1 MNKDNFIYPEV
12 NIGNA
17 KLLGLTEKEFTTIEE
32 ILGRKPNY
40 VELGIFAALWSEHC
54 SYKTSKMYLK
64 KLPTKG
70 EFVLQGPGENAGIV
84 TFDEDLCVAF
94 KIESHNHPSF
104 IEPYQG
110 AATGVGGILRDIF
123 AMGARPEVLIDS
135 LRFGSLENEHNLYLL
150 ERVVDGIADYGNCMG
165 IPTIG
170 GETFFEKVYEKN
182 PLVNV
187 FALGFVKKDKIAK
200 ALVKNIGDKIIYVG
214 SKTGRDGIHGA
225 TMASESFGK
234 ETKTKRVNVQIGDPF
249 TEKLLMEA
257 CLELV
262 EKECIVGIQDM
273 GAAGLTSSIFE
284 LATKSRRG
292 LVINLDRVPLREEEM
307 NPYEIMLS
315 ESQERMIIVAVDAK
329 IDEIEEIFNK
339 WDLSMEI
346 IGEVTEG
353 ERVTIKWFNEIVADV
368 PLNKLEELTPLYE
381 RPIKKP
387 KILIEGVKK
396 TISSG
401 NIGNYND
408 EMLSLLSDVNIASKK
423 WVYEQYDHMVRTNT
437 AILPGSD
444 ASVIRV
450 KGLRKG
456 IAISADGNGRL
467 CYLDPFKGAK
477 QAVCEALLNIA
488 CVGAKPLGITN
499 CLNFGNPEN
508 PEIMWQ
514 FARVI
519 DGMEESCSALNVP
532 IVSGNVSF
540 YNETEGINVFPTPV
554 IVAVGSIE
562 NVYNVKNSFFKDVNN
577 SIILLGSNTGEL
589 GGSVFFS
596 KYVDNTNLEI
606 PDVDLVCTSK
616 MLVLLTDLIKN
627 NLIESTHDVSE
638 GGLAIAIG
646 EMCVGN
652 KIGATLDLDEELENS
667 FLFSE
672 EKPRIIIETK
682 KENIKAV
689 FEYCSKVNIKAQ
701 IIGSTNNSS
710 LIIKNKKKILINID
724 LPLLHS
730 TYYDSFGKNLK

>member
-170 GETFFEKVYEKN
+170 GETVFEKVYEKN

-329 IDEIEEIFNK
+329 IDEIKEIFNK

-368 PLNKLEELTPLYE
+368 PLNKLEELAPLYE

-514 FARVI
+514 FAMVI

-616 MLVLLTDLIKN
+616 MLVLLSDLIKN
-627 NLIESTHDVSE
+627 NLIESAHDVSE

-689 FEYCSKVNIKAQ
+689 FEHCCKVNIRAQ
-701 IIGSTNNSS
+701 IIGSTYNSS

-730 TYYDSFGKNLK
+730 TYYDSFEKNLK

>member
-170 GETFFEKVYEKN
+170 GETVFEKVYEKN

-329 IDEIEEIFNK
+329 IDEIKEIFNK

-401 NIGNYND
+401 NAGNYND

-616 MLVLLTDLIKN
+616 MLVLLSDLIKN
-627 NLIESTHDVSE
+627 NLIESAHDVSE

-689 FEYCSKVNIKAQ
+689 FEHCCKVNIRAQ
-701 IIGSTNNSS
+701 IIGSTYNSS

>member
-1 MNKDNFIYPEV
+1 MNNYNFIYPEV
-12 NIGNA
+12 NIDNA
-17 KLLGLTEKEFTTIEE
+17 KLLGLTDKEFTIIEE

-54 SYKTSKMYLK
+54 SYKTSKIYLK

-84 TFDEDLCVAF
+84 TFDGDLCVAF

-150 ERVVDGIADYGNCMG
+150 ERVVEGIADYGNCMG

-170 GETFFEKVYEKN
+170 GETFFEKKYEKN

-187 FALGFVKKDKIAK
+187 FALGFVKKDKITK
-200 ALVKNIGDKIIYVG
+200 ALVKNVGDKIIYVG
-214 SKTGRDGIHGA
+214 AKTGRDGIHGA

-234 ETKTKRVNVQIGDPF
+234 ETRTKRVNVQIGDPF

-284 LATKSRRG
+284 LATKSGRG
-292 LVINLDRVPLREEEM
+292 LVINLDKVPLREEQM

-315 ESQERMIIVAVDAK
+315 ESQERMIVVAVDSK
-329 IDEIEEIFNK
+329 IDEIKEIFNK

-353 ERVTIKWFNEIVADV
+353 DRVSIKWLNEIVADV
-368 PLNKLEELTPLYE
+368 PLNKLEELSPVYE

-387 KILIEGVKK
+387 KILIEDIKE
-396 TISSG
+396 TIRSG
-401 NIGNYND
+401 NAGNYND
-408 EMLSLLSDVNIASKK
+408 KMLSLLSDVNITSKK

-437 AILPGSD
+437 VILPGSD

-456 IAISADGNGRL
+456 IAISADGNGRF
-467 CYLDPFKGAK
+467 CYLDPHKGAK
-477 QAVCEALLNIA
+477 HSVCEALLNIA

-514 FARVI
+514 FAKVI
-519 DGMEESCSALNVP
+519 DGMKDSCSVLNVP

-540 YNETEGINVFPTPV
+540 YNETEGTNIFPTPV

-562 NVYNVKNSFFKDVNN
+562 NIYNVKNSFFKDLNN

-589 GGSVFFS
+589 GGSIFDS
-596 KYVDNTNLEI
+596 KYVNNTNLDI
-606 PDVDLVCTSK
+606 PDVDLICTRN
-616 MLVLLTDLIKN
+616 MIILLTDLIKN
-627 NLIESTHDVSE
+627 GLIESAHDVSE
-638 GGLAIAIG
+638 GGLAIAIA

-652 KIGATLDLDEELENS
+652 KIGATLDLNEGLES
-667 FLFSE
+667 TFLFSE
-672 EKPRIIIETK
+672 EKPRILIETK
-682 KENIKAV
+682 KENVKTV

-710 LIIKNKKKILINID
+710 LIIRNKEKILINIVM
-724 LPLLHS
+724 PLLYS
-730 TYYDSFGKNLK
+730 VYYDSFEKKLK